1 MPQTTVQ
8 YVLSRLR
15 QLGITDI
22 FGVPGDFAFPINDAI
37 CEDKALRFIGSC
49 NELNA
54 AYAADGYA
62 RIKGLAALN
71 TTDGPGELNALGGIA
86 GAYAEH
92 LPIFHLT
99 GQPTLATQQARAV
112 VHHTLGNGEFDL
124 FYQMTAPAVCART
137 IITPE
142 NCVAETERLI
152 AAALYHCRPVYM
164 AFPSDAARQ
173 PVIGGRQPLAG
184 PQSDP
189 ASLES
194 AVSAIVNAVTRAQ
207 TACILPGI
215 LVARLGLR
223 GEATA
228 VVEASGLPFATMMM
242 DKTALDEAHPHYIGM
257 YDGALAEESVRA

>member
-37 CEDKALRFIGSC
+37 CEDKELRFIGSC

-71 TTDGPGELNALGGIA
+71 TTYGRGELNALGGIA

-92 LPIFHLT
+92 LPVFHLV

-137 IITPE
+137 VITPE
-142 NCVAETERLI
+142 NCIAETERLI
-152 AAALYHCRPVYM
+152 TAALYHRRPVYM
-164 AFPSDAARQ
+164 AFPSDVAGQ
-173 PVIGGRQPLAG
+173 PTTGSMQPLAA

-194 AVSAIVNAVTRAQ
+194 AVSAIVDAVARTK

-215 LVARLGLR
+215 LRSAVRYHDDGQVHAR
-223 GEATA
+223 
-228 VVEASGLPFATMMM
+228 
-242 DKTALDEAHPHYIGM
+242 
-257 YDGALAEESVRA
+257 

>member
-1 MPQTTVQ
+1 
-8 YVLSRLR
+8 
-15 QLGITDI
+15 
-22 FGVPGDFAFPINDAI
+22 VPGDFAFPINDAI
-37 CEDKALRFIGSC
+37 CEDKELRFIGSC

-71 TTDGPGELNALGGIA
+71 TTFGPGELNALGGIA
-86 GAYAEH
+86 GSSAEN
-92 LPIFHLT
+92 LPVFHLT
-99 GQPTLATQQARAV
+99 GQPTLATQHARAV

-142 NCVAETERLI
+142 NYVAETERLI
-152 AAALYHCRPVYM
+152 AAALYHRRPVYM

-173 PVIGGRQPLAG
+173 PVIGSMQPLAG

-189 ASLES
+189 AALES
-194 AVSAIVNAVTRAQ
+194 AVSAIVDAVTRAK

-215 LVARLGLR
+215 ILVRAGLR
-223 GEATA
+223 AEAAA
-228 VVEASGLPFATMMM
+228 VVDASGLPVATMMM
-242 DKTALDEAHPHYIGM
+242 DKTVLDEAHPNYIGI
-257 YDGALAEESVRA
+257 YDGALANESVRAFVEDADCEIG